1 LARLERDSGMKT
13 PLVTE
18 LKQDPELFDPERF
31 AQWVQELGSVPKAFR
46 HAMKEADTVL
56 NRRFRNMENIK
67 LIIRRRAWTM
77 DQLLQ
82 QLWNQLACAKASDI
96 ALMAVGGY
104 GRAELH
110 PHSDIDLLILLQDSG
125 NAEQY
130 RADLELFVTQ
140 LWDIGLEVG
149 HSVRTIEECTNLARD
164 DITIATNLMESR
176 TLCGNPELGVRM
188 QRATAPDKIWNV
200 VDFFSAKWTEQI
212 ARHNKHNNTEYNLE
226 PDIKNAP
233 GGLRDIQTIG
243 WVTKRYFNANRLSD
257 LVNHGFLTA
266 EEYDML
272 NAGQSFL
279 WEVRYALHILTKRS
293 ENRLLFDHQ
302 RAVAEIL
309 GYRDSNANLAVEKFM
324 KRYYRVALSVSQL
337 NDMLL
342 QHFDEAI
349 LRAGQPDTITPINKR
364 FQIRNGF
371 IETTHEKVF
380 EYTPSALLEIFLI
393 LAQNEQIEGIRA
405 ATIRQIRDH
414 RHLVDDKFRNDIRN
428 ISFFMELLRSPNKIY
443 TQLYRMKRY
452 GILGNYIPSF
462 GQVIGQ
468 MQYDLFHIYTVDA
481 HSLHVLRNMRMF
493 RHSEVKK
500 DFPIVNMIF
509 HRLPKI
515 ELLYIAGLF
524 HDLAKGRGGDHSD
537 LGSVDAYNFCIHH
550 RLSKWDA
557 SQVSWLVQH
566 HLLMSLTA
574 QKKDVSDPD
583 VIHEFATKVGDQVRL
598 DYLFALTTADIM
610 ATNPNLW
617 NGWRASLLRQLYTET
632 RRALRRGLENPLNR
646 QEWIEETREK
656 ALALLLNRG
665 IAREKVVA
673 LWEHLGDDYFLRET
687 FADVARHTE
696 AILNHPEN
704 GGPLVLLGKA
714 DDRNYQGAAEVFVY
728 TQDAPN
734 LFAATVAALS
744 QLNLT
749 IADAKIIT
757 STSNFSLDTYIIMEE
772 NGSHI
777 GDDPARAQQI
787 VKKLQK
793 ALVDPKKY
801 PEIVHKRMPRALKHF
816 RIPTE
821 VVISNDIAHKRTVLE
836 LVALD
841 RPGLLAEIGRIFLDN
856 QVLLQ
861 NARIATLG
869 ERVEDV
875 FYITDMTGDMIKDPA
890 LCARLENSIKEK
902 LDKPAD

>member
-1 LARLERDSGMKT
+1 MKT

-18 LKQDPELFDPERF
+18 LKQDKELFDPERF
-31 AQWVQELGSVPKAFR
+31 AALVKSCGSVPKAFR
-46 HAMKEADTVL
+46 QAIKEADAVL
-56 NRRFRNMENIK
+56 DRRFLNMENIK

-77 DQLLQ
+77 DQLMK
-82 QLWNQLACAKASDI
+82 QLWHQFKCATSPDI
-96 ALMAVGGY
+96 ALLAVGGY

-110 PHSDIDLLILLQDSG
+110 PHSDIDLLILLRNRQL
-125 NAEQY
+125 AEKF
-130 RADLELFVTQ
+130 RTDLETFVTQ

-149 HSVRTIEECTNLARD
+149 HSVRSVDECADLARD

-176 TLCGNPELGVRM
+176 TIAGNPELGDLM
-188 QRATAPDKIWNV
+188 LAATGPDKIWPPK
-200 VDFFSAKWTEQI
+200 DFFTAKWTEQI
-212 ARHNKHNNTEYNLE
+212 ARHNKNNNTEYNLE
-226 PDIKNAP
+226 PDIKSAP

-243 WVTKRYFNANRLSD
+243 WVAKRYFNANRLSD

-266 EEYDML
+266 EEYDIL

-279 WEVRYALHILTKRS
+279 WEVRYALHMLTKRS

-302 RAVAEIL
+302 RAVADML

-349 LRAGQPDTITPINKR
+349 LRPHEPVTIVPINKR
-364 FQIRNGF
+364 FQIRGSF
-371 IETTHEKVF
+371 IEVTHDKVF
-380 EYTPSALLEIFLI
+380 EQTPSALMEIFVI
-393 LAQNEQIEGIRA
+393 LAQNEKIEGIRA
-405 ATIRQIRDH
+405 ATIRLIRDH
-414 RHLVDDKFRNDIRN
+414 RHLVDQKFRNDIRN
-428 ISFFMELLRSPNKIY
+428 ISLFMELLRSPNKIY

-452 GILGNYIPSF
+452 GILGNYIPEF

-493 RHSEVKK
+493 RHPEVRK
-500 DFPIVNMIF
+500 DFPVAHMIVQ
-509 HRLPKI
+509 RLPKI

-537 LGSVDAYNFCIHH
+537 LGAVDAYRFCIHH
-550 RLSKWDA
+550 RLTKWDA
-557 SQVSWLVQH
+557 SLVSWLVQY

-574 QKKDVSDPD
+574 QKRDVSDPA
-583 VIHEFATKVGDQVRL
+583 VIHEFATRVGDQVRL
-598 DYLFALTTADIM
+598 DYLFALTVADIC

-617 NGWRASLLRQLYTET
+617 NGWKASLLRQLYTEA
-632 RRALRRGLENPLNR
+632 RRALRRGLENPINR
-646 QEWIEETREK
+646 QDWIDETKDK
-656 ALALLLNRG
+656 ARALLLNRG
-665 IAREKVVA
+665 ITREQIDA
-673 LWEHLGDDYFLRET
+673 LWEQLGDDYFQRET

-696 AILNHPEN
+696 AILNHPVN
-704 GGPLVLLGKA
+704 GGPLVVLGKA
-714 DDRNYQGAAEVFVY
+714 DDRGFQDAAEVFVY
-728 TQDAPN
+728 TKDAPN
-734 LFAATVAALS
+734 LFAASVAALS

-757 STSNFSLDTYIIMEE
+757 STSGYSLDTFIIMEE
-772 NGSHI
+772 NGNPI
-777 GDDPARAQQI
+777 GDDPARMQQI
-787 VKKLQK
+787 VKKLTK
-793 ALVDPKKY
+793 ALSDPNRY

-821 VVISNDIAHKRTVLE
+821 VVISNDLQHGRTVLE

-841 RPGLLAEIGRIFLDN
+841 RPGLLAEIGCVFLDN
-856 QVLLQ
+856 NVLLQ

-875 FYITDMTGDMIKDPA
+875 FYITDANGEMIKDPD
-890 LCARLENSIKEK
+890 LCERLKRSIKDL
-902 LDKPAD
+902 LDQPTK

>member
-1 LARLERDSGMKT
+1 MKT
-13 PLVTE
+13 PLITE
-18 LKQDPELFDPERF
+18 LKPDTELFDPVRF
-31 AQWVQELGSVPKAFR
+31 ARWVQESGSVPKAVR
-46 HAMKEADTVL
+46 LAMKEADAVL
-56 NRRFRNMENIK
+56 NRRFLNMENIK

-77 DQLLQ
+77 DQMLKQLWQ
-82 QLWNQLACAKASDI
+82 QLPCAQADDI
-96 ALMAVGGY
+96 ALLAVGGY

-110 PHSDIDLLILLQDSG
+110 PHSDIDLLILLRDS
-125 NAEQY
+125 NSAEQY
-130 RADLELFVTQ
+130 RADLEIFVTQ

-149 HSVRTIEECTNLARD
+149 HAVRSIADCAELAAV

-176 TLCGNPELGVRM
+176 TLYGNPELGAQM
-188 QRATAPDKIWNV
+188 QKATGPDKVWNV

-243 WVTKRYFNANRLSD
+243 WVAKRYFNANRLSD
-257 LVNHGFLTA
+257 LVNQGFLTA
-266 EEYDML
+266 EEYDIL

-279 WEVRYALHILTKRS
+279 WEVRYALHLLTKRS

-302 RAVAEIL
+302 KAVADLL
-309 GYRDSNANLAVEKFM
+309 GYRDSPGTLAVEKLM

-349 LRAGQPDTITPINKR
+349 LRIGEPEKVVPINKR
-364 FQIRNGF
+364 FQIRNRF
-371 IETTHEKVF
+371 IEITHDKVF
-380 EYTPSALLEIFLI
+380 ENTPSALLEIFVI

-414 RHLVDDKFRNDIRN
+414 RHLVNDAFRKDIRN
-428 ISFFMELLRSPNKIY
+428 ISFFMELLHSPNKIY

-452 GILGNYIPSF
+452 GILGNYIPQF

-481 HSLHVLRNMRMF
+481 HSLHVLRNLRMF
-493 RHSEVKK
+493 RHSEVKM
-500 DFPIVNMIF
+500 DFPVVHQIF

-515 ELLYIAGLF
+515 ELLYLAGLF
-524 HDLAKGRGGDHSD
+524 HDLAKGRGGDHSE
-537 LGSVDAYNFCIHH
+537 LGAGEAYDFCIHH

-557 SQVSWLVQH
+557 NLVSWLVRN

-583 VIHEFATKVGDQVRL
+583 VIHEFACKVGDQARL
-598 DYLFALTTADIM
+598 DYLFALTTADIL

-617 NGWRASLLRQLYTET
+617 NGWRASLLRQLYMET
-632 RRALRRGLENPLNR
+632 RRALRRGLENPFNR
-646 QEWIEETREK
+646 QEWIDETRER
-656 ALALLLNRG
+656 ALTLLLNRG
-665 IAREKVVA
+665 IPKEKVEA
-673 LWEHLGDDYFLRET
+673 LWEHLGDDYFLRQMFT
-687 FADVARHTE
+687 DVARHTE

-704 GGPLVLLGKA
+704 SGPLVLLGKA
-714 DDRNYQGAAEVFVY
+714 DDRSYQGAAEVFVY

-772 NGSHI
+772 NGTGI
-777 GDDPARAQQI
+777 GDDPRRAGQI

-793 ALVDPKKY
+793 VLADPKQY
-801 PEIVHKRMPRALKHF
+801 PEIVYKRMPRALKHF

-841 RPGLLAEIGRIFLDN
+841 RPGLLAEIGCIFLDN
-856 QVLLQ
+856 HVLLQ

-875 FYITDMTGDMIKDPA
+875 FYITDAQGDMIRDPA
-890 LCARLENSIKEK
+890 LCERLKQSIKEK
-902 LDKPAD
+902 LDKPAV

>member
-1 LARLERDSGMKT
+1 MKT

-18 LKQDPELFDPERF
+18 LKQDKELFDPERF
-31 AQWVQELGSVPKAFR
+31 ATLTHSCGSVPKAFR
-46 HAMKEADTVL
+46 QAIKEADAVL
-56 NRRFRNMENIK
+56 DRRFLNMENIK

-77 DQLLQ
+77 DQLMK
-82 QLWNQLACAKASDI
+82 QLWNQFKCSDSPDI
-96 ALMAVGGY
+96 ALLAVGGY

-110 PHSDIDLLILLQDSG
+110 PHSDIDLLILLR
-125 NAEQY
+125 NRHLAEKF
-130 RADLELFVTQ
+130 RTDLETFVTQ

-149 HSVRTIEECTNLARD
+149 HSVRSVDECAELARD

-176 TLCGNPELGVRM
+176 TIAGNPELGDM
-188 QRATAPDKIWNV
+188 MLAATAPTKIWPPK
-200 VDFFSAKWTEQI
+200 DFFTAKWTEQI
-212 ARHNKHNNTEYNLE
+212 ARHNKNNNTEYNLE
-226 PDIKNAP
+226 PDIKSAP

-243 WVTKRYFNANRLSD
+243 WVAKRYFNANRLSD

-266 EEYDML
+266 EEYDIL

-279 WEVRYALHILTKRS
+279 WEVRYALHMLTRRS

-302 RAVAEIL
+302 RAVADML

-349 LRAGQPDTITPINKR
+349 LRPHEPATIVPINKR
-364 FQIRNGF
+364 FQIRGSF
-371 IETTHEKVF
+371 IEVTHDKVF
-380 EYTPSALLEIFLI
+380 EQTPSALMEIFVI
-393 LAQNEQIEGIRA
+393 LAQNEKIEGIRA
-405 ATIRQIRDH
+405 ATIRLIRDH
-414 RHLVDDKFRNDIRN
+414 RHLVDQKFRDDIRN
-428 ISFFMELLRSPNKIY
+428 ISLFMELLRSPNKIY

-452 GILGNYIPSF
+452 GVLGNYIPEF

-493 RHSEVKK
+493 RHTEVRK
-500 DFPIVNMIF
+500 DFPVAHMIVQ
-509 HRLPKI
+509 RLPKI

-537 LGSVDAYNFCIHH
+537 LGAVDAYRFCIHH
-550 RLSKWDA
+550 RLTKWDA
-557 SQVSWLVQH
+557 SLVSWLVQY

-574 QKKDVSDPD
+574 QKRDVSDPA
-583 VIHEFATKVGDQVRL
+583 VIHEFATRVGDQVRL
-598 DYLFALTTADIM
+598 DYLFVLTVADIC

-617 NGWRASLLRQLYTET
+617 NGWKASLLRQLYTES
-632 RRALRRGLENPLNR
+632 RRALRRGLENPINR
-646 QEWIEETREK
+646 QDWIDETKDK

-665 IAREKVVA
+665 IAREQIDA
-673 LWEHLGDDYFLRET
+673 LWEHLGDDYFQRET

-696 AILNHPEN
+696 AILNHPAN

-714 DDRNYQGAAEVFVY
+714 DDRGFQDAAEVFVY
-728 TQDAPN
+728 TKDAPN
-734 LFAATVAALS
+734 LFAASVAALS

-757 STSNFSLDTYIIMEE
+757 STSGYSLDTFIIMEE
-772 NGSHI
+772 SGTPI
-777 GDDPARAQQI
+777 GDDPARMQQI
-787 VKKLQK
+787 VKKLTR
-793 ALVDPKKY
+793 ALSDPNKY

-821 VVISNDIAHKRTVLE
+821 VVISNDLQHGHTVLE

-841 RPGLLAEIGRIFLDN
+841 RPGLLAEIGCVFLDN
-856 QVLLQ
+856 NVLLQ

-875 FYITDMTGDMIKDPA
+875 FYITDTNGEMIRDPDLCERLKQSIKDLLDQPA
-890 LCARLENSIKEK
+890 K
-902 LDKPAD
+902 

>member
-1 LARLERDSGMKT
+1 MKT

-18 LKQDPELFDPERF
+18 LKQDKELFDQEHF
-31 AQWVQELGSVPKAFR
+31 AGLVRQTGSVAKAFR
-46 HAMKEADTVL
+46 QVIKDADAVL
-56 NRRFRNMENIK
+56 DRRFLNMENIK

-77 DQLLQ
+77 DQLMK
-82 QLWNQLACAKASDI
+82 QLWQQFKCAESPDI
-96 ALMAVGGY
+96 ALLAVGGY

-110 PHSDIDLLILLQDSG
+110 PHSDIDLLILLRNRQL
-125 NAEQY
+125 AE
-130 RADLELFVTQ
+130 RFRTDLETFVTQ

-149 HSVRTIEECTNLARD
+149 HSVRSLDECADLARD

-176 TLCGNPELGVRM
+176 TIAGNPELGEEMLVV
-188 QRATAPDKIWNV
+188 TGPDRIWPPK
-200 VDFFSAKWTEQI
+200 DFFTAKWTEQI

-226 PDIKNAP
+226 PDIKSAP

-243 WVTKRYFNANRLSD
+243 WVAKRYFNANRLSD

-266 EEYDML
+266 EEYDIL

-279 WEVRYALHILTKRS
+279 WEVRYALHMLTKRG

-302 RAVAEIL
+302 RAVADML

-349 LRAGQPDTITPINKR
+349 LRLREPAIVVPINKR
-364 FQIRNGF
+364 FQIRGSF
-371 IETTHEKVF
+371 IEVTHDRVF
-380 EYTPSALLEIFLI
+380 VQNPSALMEIFVI
-393 LAQNEQIEGIRA
+393 LAQNEKIEGIRA
-405 ATIRQIRDH
+405 ATIRLIRDH
-414 RHLVDDKFRNDIRN
+414 RHLVDDRFRNDIRN
-428 ISFFMELLRSPNKIY
+428 VSLFMELLRSPNKIY

-452 GILGNYIPSF
+452 GILGNYIPQF

-493 RHSEVKK
+493 RHPEVRK
-500 DFPIVNMIF
+500 DFPVAHMIV

-537 LGSVDAYNFCIHH
+537 LGAVDAYNFCIHH
-550 RLSKWDA
+550 RLTKWDA
-557 SQVSWLVQH
+557 SLVAWLVQH

-574 QKKDVSDPD
+574 QKKDVSDP
-583 VIHEFATKVGDQVRL
+583 VIIHEFAAKLGDQVRL
-598 DYLFALTTADIM
+598 DYLFALTVADIC

-617 NGWRASLLRQLYTET
+617 NGWKASLLRQLYTEA
-632 RRALRRGLENPLNR
+632 RRALRRGLENPINR
-646 QEWIEETREK
+646 QDWIDETRDK
-656 ALALLLNRG
+656 AMALLLNRG
-665 IAREKVVA
+665 VEQAKVEA
-673 LWEHLGDDYFLRET
+673 LWDHLGDDYFQRET

-696 AILNHPEN
+696 AILNHPAN

-714 DDRNYQGAAEVFVY
+714 DDRGFQDAAEVFIY
-728 TQDAPN
+728 TEDKPN
-734 LFAATVAALS
+734 LFAASVAALS

-757 STSNFSLDTYIIMEE
+757 STSGYSLDTFIIMEE
-772 NGSHI
+772 NGTPI
-777 GDDPARAQQI
+777 GDDPARMQQI
-787 VKKLQK
+787 VKKLRK
-793 ALVDPKKY
+793 TLSDPDKY

-821 VVISNDIAHKRTVLE
+821 VVISNDLEHGRTVLE
-836 LVALD
+836 LVARD
-841 RPGLLAEIGRIFLDN
+841 RPGLLAEIGCVFLDN
-856 QVLLQ
+856 HVLLQ

-875 FYITDMTGDMIKDPA
+875 FYITDANGEMIKDPD
-890 LCARLENSIKEK
+890 LCETLKQSIKDL
-902 LDKPAD
+902 LDQPAK

>member
-1 LARLERDSGMKT
+1 MKT

-18 LKQDPELFDPERF
+18 LKQDKELFDPEHF
-31 AQWVQELGSVPKAFR
+31 ASLTHSCGSVPKAFR
-46 HAMKEADTVL
+46 QAIKEADAVL
-56 NRRFRNMENIK
+56 DRRFLNMENIK

-77 DQLLQ
+77 DQLMK
-82 QLWNQLACAKASDI
+82 QLWNQFKCSESTDI
-96 ALMAVGGY
+96 ALLAVGGY

-110 PHSDIDLLILLQDSG
+110 PHSDIDLLILLRNRQL
-125 NAEQY
+125 AEKF
-130 RADLELFVTQ
+130 RTDLETFVTQ

-149 HSVRTIEECTNLARD
+149 HSVRSVDECAELARD

-176 TLCGNPELGVRM
+176 TIAGNPELGDMMLAVTGPER
-188 QRATAPDKIWNV
+188 IWPPK
-200 VDFFSAKWTEQI
+200 DFFTAKWTEQI
-212 ARHNKHNNTEYNLE
+212 ARHNKNNNTEYNLE
-226 PDIKNAP
+226 PDIKSAP

-243 WVTKRYFNANRLSD
+243 WVAKRYFNANRLSD

-266 EEYDML
+266 EEYDIL

-279 WEVRYALHILTKRS
+279 WEVRYALHMLTKRS

-302 RAVAEIL
+302 RAVAEML

-349 LRAGQPDTITPINKR
+349 LRPHEPVAIMPINKR
-364 FQIRNGF
+364 FQIRGSF
-371 IETTHEKVF
+371 IEVTHDKVF
-380 EYTPSALLEIFLI
+380 EQTPSALMEIFVI
-393 LAQNEQIEGIRA
+393 LAQNEKIEGIRA
-405 ATIRQIRDH
+405 ATIRLIRDH
-414 RHLVDDKFRNDIRN
+414 RHLVDQKFRNDIRN
-428 ISFFMELLRSPNKIY
+428 ISLFMELLRSPNKIY

-452 GILGNYIPSF
+452 GVLGNYIPEF

-493 RHSEVKK
+493 RHPEVRK
-500 DFPIVNMIF
+500 DFPVANMIVQ
-509 HRLPKI
+509 RLPKI

-537 LGSVDAYNFCIHH
+537 LGAVDAYRFCIHH
-550 RLSKWDA
+550 RLTKWDA
-557 SQVSWLVQH
+557 SLVSWLVQY

-574 QKKDVSDPD
+574 QKRDVSDPA
-583 VIHEFATKVGDQVRL
+583 VIHEFASRVGDQVRL
-598 DYLFALTTADIM
+598 DYLFALTVADIC

-617 NGWRASLLRQLYTET
+617 NGWKASLLRQLYTES
-632 RRALRRGLENPLNR
+632 RRALRRGLENPINR
-646 QEWIEETREK
+646 QDWIDETKDK
-656 ALALLLNRG
+656 ARALLLNRG
-665 IAREKVVA
+665 IAREQIDA
-673 LWEHLGDDYFLRET
+673 LWEHLGDDYFQRET

-696 AILNHPEN
+696 AILNHPAN

-714 DDRNYQGAAEVFVY
+714 DDRGFQDAAEVFVY

-734 LFAATVAALS
+734 LFAASVAALS

-757 STSNFSLDTYIIMEE
+757 STSGYSLDTFIIMEE
-772 NGSHI
+772 SGNPI
-777 GDDPARAQQI
+777 GDDPARMQQI
-787 VKKLQK
+787 VKKLTK
-793 ALVDPKKY
+793 ALSDPNKY

-821 VVISNDIAHKRTVLE
+821 VVISNDLQHGRTVLE

-841 RPGLLAEIGRIFLDN
+841 RPGLLAEIGCVFLDN
-856 QVLLQ
+856 NVLLQ

-875 FYITDMTGDMIKDPA
+875 FYITDTNGEMIKDPA
-890 LCARLENSIKEK
+890 LCERLEQSIKDL
-902 LDKPAD
+902 LDQPAK